1 MTRPREAKPVRLGN
15 VRRRLNLFSGRWSK
29 VAMFVRSLP
38 KMNALRVAT
47 VIGLLGL
54 AAVIVAATG
63 APDLGK
69 QIGIPAPEFTH
80 AEPGAWLNS
89 PPLSLTDLQGKVVL
103 VDFWTFDCWNC
114 YRSIPWLKALEE
126 RFKDDPFTVIGIHT
140 PEFDHERKL
149 ENVRAKV
156 AEFELTHPVM
166 IDNDLSYWRAMG
178 NRYWPAFY
186 LIDKQGVVRKV
197 FVGET
202 HVGDSQ
208 AQRIQQAVS
217 GLLAEK

>member
-1 MTRPREAKPVRLGN
+1 MLA
-15 VRRRLNLFSGRWSK
+15 
-29 VAMFVRSLP
+29 RSP
-38 KMNALRVAT
+38 SRMNALRVAT
-47 VIGLLGL
+47 VVGLLGL
-54 AAVIVAATG
+54 AAALVTATG
-63 APDLGK
+63 APALGQ
-69 QIGIPAPEFTH
+69 QIGIPAPEFTQT
-80 AEPGAWLNS
+80 EPDSWLNS
-89 PPLSLTDLQGKVVL
+89 APLTLSDLQGQVVL

-126 RFKDDPFTVIGIHT
+126 RFKADPFTVIGIHT

-149 ENVRAKV
+149 GNVRAKV

-166 IDNDLSYWRAMG
+166 IDNDFSYWRAMG

-186 LIDKQGVVRKV
+186 LIDKQGVVRKA

-208 AQRIQQAVS
+208 ARRIQHAVS
-217 GLLAEK
+217 ELLTEK

>member
-1 MTRPREAKPVRLGN
+1 ML
-15 VRRRLNLFSGRWSK
+15 
-29 VAMFVRSLP
+29 VRSLP
-38 KMNALRVAT
+38 KMNALRVVT
-47 VIGLLGL
+47 VVGLFSLT
-54 AAVIVAATG
+54 AAIVAATG
-63 APDLGK
+63 ARELGK
-69 QIGIPAPEFTH
+69 QIGIPAPEFTQT
-80 AEPGAWLNS
+80 EPGAWLNS
-89 PPLSLTDLQGKVVL
+89 APLTLTDLQGQVVL

-126 RFKDDPFTVIGIHT
+126 RFKADPFTLIGVHT

-166 IDNDLSYWRAMG
+166 IDNDFSYWRAMG

-186 LIDKQGVVRKV
+186 LIDKQGAVRKV

-202 HVGDSQ
+202 HIGDSQ
-208 AQRIQQAVS
+208 ARRIQHAIS
-217 GLLAEK
+217 GLLTEK

>member
-1 MTRPREAKPVRLGN
+1 ML
-15 VRRRLNLFSGRWSK
+15 
-29 VAMFVRSLP
+29 VRSLP
-38 KMNALRVAT
+38 KMNALRVVT
-47 VIGLLGL
+47 VVGLFSLT
-54 AAVIVAATG
+54 AAIVAATG
-63 APDLGK
+63 ARELGK
-69 QIGIPAPEFTH
+69 QIGIPAPEFTQT
-80 AEPGAWLNS
+80 ESGAWLNS
-89 PPLSLTDLQGKVVL
+89 TPLTLTDLQGQVVL

-126 RFKDDPFTVIGIHT
+126 QFKADPFMLIGVHT

-156 AEFELTHPVM
+156 AEFELSHPVM
-166 IDNDLSYWRAMG
+166 IDNDFSYWRAMG

-202 HVGDSQ
+202 HIGDSQ
-208 AQRIQQAVS
+208 ARRIQHAVS
-217 GLLAEK
+217 ELLTEK